1 MNADEKIVKHLEMAQ
16 GVVNRLAGNSFSIK
30 SWSMAV
36 IGAALIFIARAD
48 VANPN
53 VLFALLLPVI
63 GFWYLDSYYL
73 WQERLFRAVYN
84 DIRAQSDTDFSMD
97 PEKYMDK
104 PNCSRAAV
112 FFSQTL
118 RVFYL
123 IEMFTIGVVILIVK
137 CF

>member
-1 MNADEKIVKHLEMAQ
+1 MNTDEKIVKHLEMAQ

-30 SWSMAV
+30 SWSMAI

-48 VANPN
+48 AANPN
-53 VLFALLLPVI
+53 ALFALLLPVI

-73 WQERLFRAVYN
+73 WQERLFRAVYD
-84 DIRAQSDTDFSMD
+84 DIRTQSETDFSMN
-97 PEKYMDK
+97 PMKHLSK
-104 PNCSRAAV
+104 PNCNRMTV

-118 RVFYL
+118 VVFYA
-123 IEMFTIGVVILIVK
+123 IELVTIGVVILIVK

>member
-1 MNADEKIVKHLEMAQ
+1 MNADEKIVKHLEMTQ

-30 SWSMAV
+30 SWSMAI

-53 VLFALLLPVI
+53 ILFALFLPVI

-73 WQERLFRAVYN
+73 WQERLFRAVYD
-84 DIRAQSDTDFSMD
+84 DIRAQFDTDFSMN
-97 PEKYMDK
+97 PMKHLDK
-104 PNCSRAAV
+104 PNCSRATV

-118 RVFYL
+118 VVFYA
-123 IEMFTIGVVILIVK
+123 IEMFTVGVVIFIIQ

>member
-1 MNADEKIVKHLEMAQ
+1 MNADEKIVKHLEMTQ

-30 SWSMAV
+30 SWSMAI

-73 WQERLFRAVYN
+73 RQERLFRAVYD
-84 DIRAQSDTDFSMD
+84 DIRAQSDTDFSMN
-97 PEKYMDK
+97 PMKHPGK
-104 PNCSRAAV
+104 PNCSRASV

-118 RVFYL
+118 VVFYL

>member
-30 SWSMAV
+30 SWSMAI

-48 VANPN
+48 ATNPN

-73 WQERLFRAVYN
+73 WQERLFRAVYD
-84 DIRAQSDTDFSMD
+84 DIRTQSDTDFSMN
-97 PEKYMDK
+97 PTKHLGK
-104 PNCSRAAV
+104 PNYSRSAV

-118 RVFYL
+118 VVFYA
-123 IEMFTIGVVILIVK
+123 IEAFTIGVVILIVK

>member
-1 MNADEKIVKHLEMAQ
+1 MNADEKIVKHLEMTQ

-30 SWSMAV
+30 SWSMAI

-53 VLFALLLPVI
+53 ILFALFLPVI

-84 DIRAQSDTDFSMD
+84 DIRTQSDTDFSMN
-97 PEKYMDK
+97 PTKHLGK
-104 PNCSRAAV
+104 SNCSRVAV

-118 RVFYL
+118 VVFYA
-123 IEMFTIGVVILIVK
+123 IEMFTIGVVILIIK

>member
-1 MNADEKIVKHLEMAQ
+1 MNADGKIVKHLDMTQ

-30 SWSMAV
+30 SWSMAI

-73 WQERLFRAVYN
+73 RQERLFRAVYD
-84 DIRAQSDTDFSMD
+84 DIRAQSDTGFSMN
-97 PEKYMDK
+97 PMKHLGK
-104 PNCSRAAV
+104 PNCSRASV

-118 RVFYL
+118 VVFYL

>member
-1 MNADEKIVKHLEMAQ
+1 MNADEKIVKHLEMTQ

-30 SWSMAV
+30 SWSMAI

-73 WQERLFRAVYN
+73 RQERLFRAVY
-84 DIRAQSDTDFSMD
+84 DVIRAQSDTDFSMN
-97 PEKYMDK
+97 PTKHLGK
-104 PNCSRAAV
+104 PNCNRASV

-118 RVFYL
+118 VVFYL

>member
-30 SWSMAV
+30 SWSMAI

-48 VANPN
+48 AANPN
-53 VLFALLLPVI
+53 VLFGLLLPVI

-73 WQERLFRAVYN
+73 WQERLFRAVYD
-84 DIRAQSDTDFSMD
+84 DIRAQPDTDFSMN
-97 PEKYMDK
+97 PTKHLGK
-104 PNCSRAAV
+104 PNCSRAEV

-118 RVFYL
+118 VVFYA

>member
-1 MNADEKIVKHLEMAQ
+1 MNADEKVVKHLEMAQ
-16 GVVNRLAGNSFSIK
+16 DVVNRLAGNSFSIK
-30 SWSMAV
+30 SWSMAI

-48 VANPN
+48 VANPD

-73 WQERLFRAVYN
+73 WQERLFRAVY
-84 DIRAQSDTDFSMD
+84 DDVRAQSDTDFSMN
-97 PEKYMDK
+97 PMKHASK

-118 RVFYL
+118 VAFYM
-123 IEMFTIGVVILIVK
+123 IEAFTIGVVILIVK

>member
-1 MNADEKIVKHLEMAQ
+1 MA
-16 GVVNRLAGNSFSIK
+16 I
-30 SWSMAV
+30 

-73 WQERLFRAVYN
+73 RQERLFRAVYD
-84 DIRAQSDTDFSMD
+84 DIRAQSDTDFSMN
-97 PEKYMDK
+97 PMKHQGK
-104 PNCSRAAV
+104 PNCSRATV

-118 RVFYL
+118 VVFYL